1 MRQLERICAQPE
13 KKPVETPAPARRPAE
28 LGQLEKMAREVF
40 GTRVKLDGD
49 ENKGKITLSY
59 MSAEDL
65 ERIWDVLEFIR
76 QSEQ

>member
-1 MRQLERICAQPE
+1 
-13 KKPVETPAPARRPAE
+13 
-28 LGQLEKMAREVF
+28 MAREVF

>member
-1 MRQLERICAQPE
+1 M
-13 KKPVETPAPARRPAE
+13 
-28 LGQLEKMAREVF
+28 
-40 GTRVKLDGD
+40 KLDGD